1 VLGKPKPEVDTGWQS
16 SARGEK
22 AWKEVTDEVA
32 SRNADARKTG
42 RSEREEY
49 ERGREQERRGAAAKR
64 DAKLLKRKP

>member
-1 VLGKPKPEVDTGWQS
+1 MLRKSKDEVDTSWQS

-32 SRNADARKTG
+32 SRNADARKVG

-49 ERGREQERRGAAAKR
+49 EREREQERRGAAAKR
-64 DAKLLKRKP
+64 DAKFIKRRG

>member
-1 VLGKPKPEVDTGWQS
+1 MLHKPKDEVDTSWQS

-22 AWKEVTDEVA
+22 AWKEATDEVA
-32 SRNADARKTG
+32 SRNADARKAG

-64 DAKLLKRKP
+64 DAKLLKRKH

>member
-1 VLGKPKPEVDTGWQS
+1 MRNSKNEVDSSWQS

-32 SRNADARKTG
+32 SRNADTRKAG

-49 ERGREQERRGAAAKR
+49 ERGREQERRGADAKR
-64 DAKLLKRKP
+64 DAKLIKPKP